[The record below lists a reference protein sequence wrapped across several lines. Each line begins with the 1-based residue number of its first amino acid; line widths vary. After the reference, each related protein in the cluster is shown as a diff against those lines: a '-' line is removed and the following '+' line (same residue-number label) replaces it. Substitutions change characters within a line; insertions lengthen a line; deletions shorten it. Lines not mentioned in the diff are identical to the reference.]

1 MTPRSLPLLNRR
13 SVSAPAFVALTV
25 LGALASACGNTT
37 ASRPTTP
44 STPVIGPEAGVTSR
58 YGTDVGNPAAP
69 TTALAHAATRDFA
82 AEVQSSAAAFVNSV
96 AALQT
101 DTAKGDMAAAQADE
115 LAAQG
120 EYDAVR
126 ALESGNSINASTL
139 DVLDTDVL
147 PSQSFGGLHAIERDL
162 WSGGPLATDVAAL
175 VGQAPVAQYL
185 LSRQRLC
192 PEAIGIVAVD
202 QLNWVAG
209 TALPSSQE
217 HTSHLGLVDVVAT
230 EQVAR
235 QVFRIVQ
242 PLAHAV
248 DPVRTAAVAG
258 QFVTLSVAIA
268 ALGPP
273 TTTPDTSVTPT
284 ARLALTRQLD
294 ATATTLAR
302 LVAELAPFGTA
313 GAPS

>member
-1 MTPRSLPLLNRR
+1 MTPPSLPPLNRR
-13 SVSAPAFVALTV
+13 ALRAPTVAALTV

-37 ASRPTTP
+37 ASRPTTT
-44 STPVIGPEAGVTSR
+44 STPVSGPEAGVTSR
-58 YGTDVGNPAAP
+58 YGTDVGNPSAP

-82 AEVQSSAAAFVNSV
+82 AEVQSSAAAFVKTV
-96 AALQT
+96 TALQT
-101 DTAKGDMAAAQADE
+101 DTAKGDVPAARADE
-115 LAAQG
+115 LAAQA

-139 DVLDTDVL
+139 DALDTDVL
-147 PSQSFGGLHAIERDL
+147 PSRSFSGLHAIERDL
-162 WSGGPLATDVAAL
+162 WSGGPLTTDVAAL
-175 VGQAPVAQYL
+175 VGQAPVVQYL
-185 LSRQRLC
+185 LSRERLG

-202 QLNWVAG
+202 QLNWVVG

-230 EQVAR
+230 EQAAR
-235 QVFRIVQ
+235 QAFRIVQ
-242 PLAHAV
+242 PLAQAV

-258 QFVTLSVAIA
+258 QFVTLSEEIA
-268 ALGPP
+268 AVGPP
-273 TTTPDTSVTPT
+273 AATPDTSVTP
-284 ARLALTRQLD
+284 AAHLAVARQLD

-302 LVAELAPFGTA
+302 LVAELAPYGTA

>member
-1 MTPRSLPLLNRR
+1 
-13 SVSAPAFVALTV
+13 
-25 LGALASACGNTT
+25 
-37 ASRPTTP
+37 
-44 STPVIGPEAGVTSR
+44 
-58 YGTDVGNPAAP
+58 
-69 TTALAHAATRDFA
+69 
-82 AEVQSSAAAFVNSV
+82 
-96 AALQT
+96 
-101 DTAKGDMAAAQADE
+101 
-115 LAAQG
+115 
-120 EYDAVR
+120 
-126 ALESGNSINASTL
+126 
-139 DVLDTDVL
+139 
-147 PSQSFGGLHAIERDL
+147 
-162 WSGGPLATDVAAL
+162 
-175 VGQAPVAQYL
+175 
-185 LSRQRLC
+185 
-192 PEAIGIVAVD
+192 
-202 QLNWVAG
+202 
-209 TALPSSQE
+209 
-217 HTSHLGLVDVVAT
+217 VVAT